1 MAELRSISRAADTLP
16 LAPAQVAL
24 LVRELEHEI
33 KATLFEHGMHDATPT
48 PAGECLYGMVSPLL
62 EEFGTLFEHLEDAE
76 LDSEQFRLHVASSGG
91 VTLRV
96 ASRIMQQLL
105 GEHPELDLR
114 VRSGSHDQG
123 LRRLLDNEVG
133 LAFGA
138 ANPVPDGV
146 VFRPLLFS
154 RWVMITPPAH
164 PLAER
169 ETMTLD
175 EFGQWPT
182 IAPTPKYLSLEP
194 EGDEAPY
201 RHPRFQRGVVV
212 ETDGWPA
219 AYAFV
224 EAGVG
229 VTIADALSIPKDARV
244 ATVPLADC
252 PSARNFGLFHRSQGP
267 DPRFLQLFA
276 EAAQAEYPDASS
288 RRGAAMP

>member
-1 MAELRSISRAADTLP
+1 MAELRNISRAADTLP
-16 LAPAQVAL
+16 LAPRQVAL
-24 LVRELEHEI
+24 LVRELEHELN
-33 KATLFEHGMHDATPT
+33 ATLFEHGMHDVTLT
-48 PAGECLYGMVSPLL
+48 PAGECLYEMVSPLL

-76 LDSEQFRLHVASSGG
+76 LESEQLRLHVVSAGG
-91 VTLRV
+91 VTLHV
-96 ASRIMQQLL
+96 ASRIMQHL
-105 GEHPELDLR
+105 GEHPELDMR
-114 VRSGSHDQG
+114 VRSGSYDQG
-123 LRRLLDNEVG
+123 LRRLLANEVG
-133 LAFGA
+133 LVFGA
-138 ANPVPDGV
+138 ANPVPDGF

-169 ETMTLD
+169 ETVTLD

-194 EGDEAPY
+194 EGDETPY
-201 RHPRFQRGVVV
+201 RHPRFQRSVVV
-212 ETDGWPA
+212 ETDGWSA

-229 VTIADALSIPKDARV
+229 VAIADALSIPKDARV

-252 PSARNFGLFHRSQGP
+252 PSARNFGLFHRNQES

-288 RRGAAMP
+288 KRGAAMP